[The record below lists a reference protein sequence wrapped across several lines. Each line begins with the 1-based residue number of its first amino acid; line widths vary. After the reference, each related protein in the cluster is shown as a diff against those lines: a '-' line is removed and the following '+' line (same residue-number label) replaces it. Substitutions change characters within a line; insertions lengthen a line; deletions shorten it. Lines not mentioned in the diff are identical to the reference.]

1 MKLILSITL
10 TLMLGCIV
18 DSSAQTVGRAAECK
32 AGLTAPA
39 IGSWTWAEGSQVE
52 VYIRTPD
59 FADDEIQSLLIAVRN
74 WDASADENGS
84 GVHFQYRGT
93 VAQAKTCDSCLT
105 ILRDVV
111 ADKRHGAELHA
122 FSRRRDQ
129 VIDYA
134 WIVIGPAHKNPEI
147 LTSIAAHEIGHSLG
161 LLDCYSCRQKSTAM
175 GYFNRTAKLFQLAS
189 SEKSNGMTGPTVCDA
204 AQVKEAYRALRFWVR
219 PSPTLMLNSSADE
232 GEEPEEDDTPIV
244 TP

>member
-1 MKLILSITL
+1 MKLFLSITI
-10 TLMLGCIV
+10 TLMLGCIAH
-18 DSSAQTVGRAAECK
+18 SCAQSAGRAAECK
-32 AGLTAPA
+32 AGVTAPT

-59 FADDEIQSLLIAVRN
+59 FADDEISSLLVAVQN
-74 WDASADENGS
+74 WDASSGENGS
-84 GVHFQYRGT
+84 GVHFKYRGT

-105 ILRDVV
+105 ILRGAV

-122 FSRRRDQ
+122 FSRRKDQ

-134 WIVIGPAHKNPEI
+134 WIVISPRYKNPKI
-147 LTSIAAHEIGHSLG
+147 LTSITAHEIGHSLG
-161 LLDCYSCRQKSTAM
+161 LLDCYSCKQKSTAM
-175 GYFNRTAKLFQLAS
+175 SYFNSPAKLFQLAS
-189 SEKSNGMTGPTVCDA
+189 SEKSNGITGPTVCDA
-204 AQVKEAYRALRFWVR
+204 AQVKDAYRTLRLWVR
-219 PSPTLMLNSSADE
+219 PSPTTTDGIAADE